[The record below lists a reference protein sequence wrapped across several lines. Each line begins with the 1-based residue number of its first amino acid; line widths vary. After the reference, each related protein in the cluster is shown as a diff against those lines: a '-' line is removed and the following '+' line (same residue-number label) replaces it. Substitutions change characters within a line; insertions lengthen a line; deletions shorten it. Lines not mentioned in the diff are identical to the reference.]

1 MPVNAKPTLEERAD
15 DDWYFN
21 IALFG
26 VSQSKGG
33 KVDSRGLNIGG
44 TLGARLSPT
53 LAIEAIVQGLLAGGD
68 YSAGSN
74 DFLAGVN
81 WAFLPNLSIH
91 GSLGRRVIENND
103 GGGGILSFEPA
114 QECEEVTRVIVNDW
128 GAKIGLSSDWQN
140 GRCTWHVDWVSIYQ
154 PLIFESATRTLGG
167 YCDDQSSQTVPWDL
181 VQSDLPVT
189 FTYAAIKRGG
199 SF

>member
-1 MPVNAKPTLEERAD
+1 MNRFAQFGKSLAIATLMVVPLSLMLSMPVNAKPTLEERAD

-33 KVDSRGLNIGG
+33 KVDSRGLNMGG
-44 TLGARLSPT
+44 ALGARLSPT
-53 LAIEAIVQGLLAGGD
+53 LAIEAIFQGIFGGMGD
-68 YSAGSN
+68 YSAGSKYV
-74 DFLAGVN
+74 LAGVN

-103 GGGGILSFEPA
+103 GYSGISITEPR
-114 QECEEVTRVIVNDW
+114 QDCEEVTRVIVNDW

-140 GRCTWHVDWVSIYQ
+140 GRFTWHVDWVSIYQ
-154 PLIFESATRTLGG
+154 PLIFESVICILGG
-167 YCDDQSSQTVPWDL
+167 YCDD
-181 VQSDLPVT
+181 
-189 FTYAAIKRGG
+189 
-199 SF
+199 